1 MSKSKS
7 GYRRVKWLFGK
18 EIEIPEEW
26 EIHTVESV
34 SKKIVSG
41 GTPSTTMLEYWNGNI
56 PWTRSSVLLDPYLKS
71 GEKFITAEGL
81 RNSSSVLIPKNNLL
95 VSSRVSVGNISISAI
110 DVAISQDVTGIII
123 NKAYARSEFLYWYLK
138 QHIKKLVLISQGT
151 TIQGFTRKELAK
163 LLVFLPSLSEQ
174 QKIASIF
181 SGVDALIESTQRTI
195 EKTERLKKGL
205 MQNLLT
211 RGIGHTK
218 YKKVLIKYHFL
229 ELEIPKRWQIK
240 SIKELSTLKKNA
252 VMTGPFGL
260 MLHSSDYV
268 DEGIPL
274 ILIKNLKNGKLDEKD
289 IPKISE
295 KDAKRLYKY
304 QVRAGDIVF
313 SRVGRVGSASLIE
326 KEHDGWLISGQML
339 RIRFE
344 NSNLNP
350 YFVNYFINSRLFVR
364 VLTPELL
371 GSTRDSIN
379 TTILENLLIVIPS
392 IHEQEKIASILSEV
406 DAYIQKNQQYKEK
419 LEKLKKGL
427 MQKLLTG
434 QIRVRA

>member
-1 MSKSKS
+1 MAKPRSKFKK
-7 GYRRVKWLFGK
+7 VKWLFGK

-34 SKKIVSG
+34 SKRIVSG

-181 SGVDALIESTQRTI
+181 SGVDALIESTQKVI

-205 MQNLLT
+205 MQELMT

-218 YKKVLIKYHFL
+218 FKKVKWLFGK
-229 ELEIPKRWQIK
+229 ELEIPVGWEISKFHSKIHMEYGSSLTEEQRDNHGKPVYGSGGIIGFHSKPIVQGPALLVARKGSLGNTFYETNYFFPIDTVYY
-240 SIKELSTLKKNA
+240 ITKNK
-252 VMTGPFGL
+252 TGFNL
-260 MLHSSDYV
+260 RFLFYY
-268 DEGIPL
+268 
-274 ILIKNLKNGKLDEKD
+274 IKNMK
-289 IPKISE
+289 
-295 KDAKRLYKY
+295 
-304 QVRAGDIVF
+304 
-313 SRVGRVGSASLIE
+313 
-326 KEHDGWLISGQML
+326 
-339 RIRFE
+339 
-344 NSNLNP
+344 
-350 YFVNYFINSRLFVR
+350 
-364 VLTPELL
+364 
-371 GSTRDSIN
+371 
-379 TTILENLLIVIPS
+379 LENYAIITSKPGISRSEIYSLSVLFPS
-392 IHEQEKIASILSEV
+392 LSEQTKIASILSGV
-406 DAYIQKNQQYKEK
+406 DAYIQKNQEYKKKME
-419 LEKLKKGL
+419 LLKKGL

-434 QIRVRA
+434 QIRVKVDH

>member
-174 QKIASIF
+174 QKIASIL
-181 SGVDALIESTQRTI
+181 SGVDALIESTQEVI
-195 EKTERLKKGL
+195 AKTERLKKSL
-205 MQNLLT
+205 MQKLLT
-211 RGIGHTK
+211 KGIGHTEFREVKSMLGK
-218 YKKVLIKYHFL
+218 Y
-229 ELEIPKRWQIK
+229 ERIPKGWGIK
-240 SIKELSTLKKNA
+240 
-252 VMTGPFGL
+252 
-260 MLHSSDYV
+260 
-268 DEGIPL
+268 
-274 ILIKNLKNGKLDEKD
+274 KLDEIGNIIGGGTPDSTNKKYWNGNILWATPTD
-289 IPKISE
+289 ITKLQTNQIENTERKITKQGLDNSSAKLLPK
-295 KDAKRLYKY
+295 
-304 QVRAGDIVF
+304 G
-313 SRVGRVGSASLIE
+313 
-326 KEHDGWLISGQML
+326 
-339 RIRFE
+339 
-344 NSNLNP
+344 
-350 YFVNYFINSRLFVR
+350 
-364 VLTPELL
+364 
-371 GSTRDSIN
+371 
-379 TTILENLLIVIPS
+379 TILITSRATIGECAIATQPIATNQGFQSIICNDRNFDRMCIFYLIRYHKSKLLRLAYGTTFLEINKSEIKKAIISIPS
-392 IHEQEKIASILSEV
+392 LLSEQQKIASILSRV
-406 DAYIQKNQQYKEK
+406 DAYIQKNQEYKKKAE
-419 LEKLKKGL
+419 LLKKGL

-434 QIRVRA
+434 QIRVKVDH

>member
-1 MSKSKS
+1 MAKPRSKFKK
-7 GYRRVKWLFGK
+7 VKWLFGK

-174 QKIASIF
+174 QKIASVL
-181 SGVDALIESTQRTI
+181 SGVDALIESTQKVI

-205 MQNLLT
+205 MQKLLT
-211 RGIGHTK
+211 RGIGHTEF
-218 YKKVLIKYHFL
+218 KKVKWLFGKEI
-229 ELEIPKRWQIK
+229 EIPENWSYEKLSQFCE
-240 SIKELSTLKKNA
+240 KEGDVVA
-252 VMTGPFGL
+252 GPFGSNL
-260 MLHSSDYV
+260 IVNDYRKQ
-268 DEGIPL
+268 GIPIIRL
-274 ILIKNLKNGKLDEKD
+274 QNIERNQFIEKNLQFIDKKKAKELQYHSYKPSDLVLAKLGDPIGKTCRIPANFSPGIVVADVVRIRPSKQKTDYRFMEYALNSDLCKKQLNKEK
-289 IPKISE
+289 IGTTRPRVNLK
-295 KDAKRLYKY
+295 
-304 QVRAGDIVF
+304 QVR
-313 SRVGRVGSASLIE
+313 
-326 KEHDGWLISGQML
+326 
-339 RIRFE
+339 
-344 NSNLNP
+344 NLQLP
-350 YFVNYFINSRLFVR
+350 LSPF
-364 VLTPELL
+364 PEQ
-371 GSTRDSIN
+371 T
-379 TTILENLLIVIPS
+379 
-392 IHEQEKIASILSEV
+392 KIASILSGV
-406 DAYIQKNQQYKEK
+406 DAYVKKNQDCKKKMER
-419 LEKLKKGL
+419 LKKGL
-427 MQKLLTG
+427 MQKLLSG
-434 QIRVRA
+434 QIRVKDH

>member
-1 MSKSKS
+1 MSKSKN

-41 GTPSTTMLEYWNGNI
+41 GTPSTTMLKYWNGNI

-71 GEKFITAEGL
+71 GERFITAEGL

-174 QKIASIF
+174 KKIASIL
-181 SGVDALIESTQRTI
+181 SGVDALIESTQKVI

-205 MQNLLT
+205 MQKLLT
-211 RGIGHTK
+211 RGIGHTEF
-218 YKKVLIKYHFL
+218 KKVKWLFGKEIEIPEEWECVSLNDLCDEIYRYPTYYNIEYVSKGIPEIRGELIKQNGSLVTSLSKYRFL
-229 ELEIPKRWQIK
+229 SKETSRRFPRTQLVEGDFVFSVRGTMGKVALISKNFQGANITANLMRISPNQKKVVPKLLLFYFLTKSFSDVLESLSSQTTIKTIQSKDLKSMKFTIPK
-240 SIKELSTLKKNA
+240 LST
-252 VMTGPFGL
+252 
-260 MLHSSDYV
+260 
-268 DEGIPL
+268 
-274 ILIKNLKNGKLDEKD
+274 
-289 IPKISE
+289 
-295 KDAKRLYKY
+295 
-304 QVRAGDIVF
+304 
-313 SRVGRVGSASLIE
+313 
-326 KEHDGWLISGQML
+326 
-339 RIRFE
+339 
-344 NSNLNP
+344 
-350 YFVNYFINSRLFVR
+350 
-364 VLTPELL
+364 
-371 GSTRDSIN
+371 
-379 TTILENLLIVIPS
+379 
-392 IHEQEKIASILSEV
+392 EQQKIASILSGV
-406 DAYIQKNQQYKEK
+406 DAYIQKNQQYKKK

-427 MQKLLTG
+427 MQKLLIG
-434 QIRVRA
+434 QIRVKV

>member
-1 MSKSKS
+1 MAKPRSKFKK
-7 GYRRVKWLFGK
+7 VKWLFGK
-18 EIEIPEEW
+18 EVEIPEEW

-174 QKIASIF
+174 QKIASVL
-181 SGVDALIESTQRTI
+181 SGVDAAIEVTQRMI
-195 EKTERLKKGL
+195 EMTEMLKKGL
-205 MQNLLT
+205 MQKLLT

-218 YKKVLIKYHFL
+218 FKKVKMYFGKY
-229 ELEIPKRWQIK
+229 EEIPEEWKIFNLGEK
-240 SIKELSTLKKNA
+240 KILKLTSGKFISNIQEIAQLNVNYPIYGSNGIIGYTTSYNEDNA
-252 VMTGPFGL
+252 
-260 MLHSSDYV
+260 
-268 DEGIPL
+268 
-274 ILIKNLKNGKLDEKD
+274 ILI
-289 IPKISE
+289 
-295 KDAKRLYKY
+295 
-304 QVRAGDIVF
+304 
-313 SRVGRVGSASLIE
+313 GRVGASGSVHYLDQKAWITDNVLIA
-326 KEHDGWLISGQML
+326 KP
-339 RIRFE
+339 
-344 NSNLNP
+344 NK
-350 YFVNYFINSRLFVR
+350 
-364 VLTPELL
+364 
-371 GSTRDSIN
+371 
-379 TTILENLLIVIPS
+379 ILEKKFYYYALLHINLERFATKSAQPLLTQSILKTVKIKIPLLA
-392 IHEQEKIASILSEV
+392 EQQRIASILSGI
-406 DAYIQKNQQYKEK
+406 DAYTQKNQICRKK
-419 LEKLKKGL
+419 LERLKKRL

-434 QIRVRA
+434 QIRVKVES